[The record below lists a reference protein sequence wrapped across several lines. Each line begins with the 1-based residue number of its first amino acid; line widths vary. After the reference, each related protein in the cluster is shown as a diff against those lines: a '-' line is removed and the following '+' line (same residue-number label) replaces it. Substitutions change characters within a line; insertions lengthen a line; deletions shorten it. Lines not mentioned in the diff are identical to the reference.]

1 MATDAKG
8 DKIKIMAK
16 EQNGTGVVTET
27 INGNLVLIREPV
39 KDKNGKQL
47 ITKDG
52 RLYYSYKVR
61 GNVLGHEK
69 KADFVPRD
77 MGGYEPLDVLFEISP
92 KAEIIMRDEV
102 MTSADGRKTPYTTYT
117 AQVTDEDGEVW
128 ECGVKPQRDSDKSLL
143 KFMLIGLHKQT
154 PPAA

>member
-1 MATDAKG
+1 MV
-8 DKIKIMAK
+8 K

-61 GNVLGHEK
+61 GTVRGHEK
-69 KADFVPRD
+69 KADFVPKD
-77 MGGYEPLDVLFEISP
+77 MGGYEPLDVLFDISP
-92 KAEIIMRDEV
+92 KAELIMHDEV
-102 MTSADGRKTPYTTYT
+102 MTNADGSKTPYTTYT

-128 ECGVKPQRDSDKSLL
+128 ECGVKPQRYSDKSLL
-143 KFMLIGLHKQT
+143 KFMLIDLHKHT
-154 PPAA
+154 PPAV